1 MTASY
6 DGTVRVWEVATGEE
20 AFRIETHS
28 AAVRSVHYSPLGNR
42 LLTASNDGTVRLWN
56 SSNGSPVQT
65 IESEA
70 VPATYAES
78 DANADRVLVAS
89 ADGTARI
96 WRANG
101 DPIILEGHDGP
112 LWNASFS
119 PDGEMVV
126 TSADDLS
133 ARLWDA
139 RNGAMLAKIQDL
151 GAFGANWAVFSPD
164 GKTVAAAM
172 KGAHLQLWKLTF
184 ETEFAPEESTE
195 PAPCPRQSNCRI
207 SA

>member
-1 MTASY
+1 M
-6 DGTVRVWEVATGEE
+6 
-20 AFRIETHS
+20 
-28 AAVRSVHYSPLGNR
+28 GNR
-42 LLTASNDGTVRLWN
+42 LLTASNDGTVRLFN
-56 SSNGSPVQT
+56 SSNGELVRT
-65 IESEA
+65 IESGP

-78 DANADRVLVAS
+78 DATADRVLVAS

-96 WRANG
+96 WSDTG
-101 DPIILEGHDGP
+101 DPIELEGHDGP
-112 LWNASFS
+112 LWNAAFS

-164 GKTVAAAM
+164 GQMVAAAM

-184 ETEFAPEESTE
+184 ETEFAREESAD
-195 PAPCPRQSNCRI
+195 PSP
-207 SA
+207 